1 MGILEKITEKHK
13 NDKEHLEFIFS
24 DEKRIVVTAPAGCGK
39 TTAMISK
46 IAWEL
51 TKDIKPDHKKILAM
65 SFSIN
70 AATKI
75 KDSLNEMLPDLIDNP
90 NFFSNK
96 VDISNYHN
104 FAMRLL
110 YKYGFDLDSE
120 LINLSE
126 YTIIDDR
133 SPILNKLLT
142 SYQLSIINNLNDK
155 INNLDFDNIEQN
167 IYEYYKIFSEVLFKE
182 NIISYNAILIAGYKL
197 LSIESIRKFFRKYY
211 KMIIIDEFQDTN
223 YLAYLL
229 ISQLIGEE
237 NKLIIMGDDV
247 QKIYG
252 FLGALPNILT
262 ELEKKHGMKKIE
274 FLTNYRFKN
283 NQNMRE
289 LDRLLREYN
298 INHTN
303 NGLTANINVK
313 RLINEKEEN
322 DFIVDGIETIINTT
336 DNKVAVLVR
345 ANYMASSLLD
355 VLNSKNIR
363 YFNALF
369 GDSDIEY
376 IKFHKIA
383 LEIIYKYTNGKEIIN
398 KSITE
403 KCIKEIITKKEEC
416 CSTSNK
422 EYIFDSLYQLIKIL
436 FNQLNLLGQTTK
448 EKYEK
453 VMFILSSN
461 GLKRMMEFVSD
472 RVIITTIHSAKGL
485 EWDYIIIPRMM
496 AYSFPTSNALC
507 KNCHNFGNNI
517 EGYDF
522 CKYGFTKS
530 LNKYFED
537 EMSVFYVA
545 ITRARREVF
554 ITLNN
559 EKNLYGYPKKTACF
573 IQLDGMNEKIY
584 EWREYFNENK

>member
-1 MGILEKITEKHK
+1 MEILDKITEKHK

-51 TKDIKPDHKKILAM
+51 TKDIEPDHKKILAM

-75 KDSLNEMLPDLIDNP
+75 KDSLNEMLPDLVDNP
-90 NFFSNK
+90 KFLLNK
-96 VDISNYHN
+96 VDVSNYHN
-104 FAMRLL
+104 FAIRLL
-110 YKYGFDLDSE
+110 YKYGFALNSE

-126 YTIIDDR
+126 YSVIEDTN
-133 SPILNKLLT
+133 PILNNFLT
-142 SYQLSIINNLNDK
+142 SYQISIINNLNDK
-155 INNLDFDNIEQN
+155 IKNLDLENIEQN
-167 IYEYYKIFSEVLFKE
+167 LYEYYKIFNEILFKE
-182 NIISYNAILIAGYKL
+182 HIISYNAILIAGYKL
-197 LSIESIRKFFRKYY
+197 LSIESIRNFFRKYY

-252 FLGALPNILT
+252 FLGALPNILS
-262 ELEKKHGMKKIE
+262 ELEKRQGMKKFE
-274 FLTNYRFKN
+274 FTTNYRFKN
-283 NQNMRE
+283 NKDMKE

-298 INHTN
+298 TNCTN
-303 NGLTANINVK
+303 NGLTANIKVK
-313 RLINEKEEN
+313 RLINEQEEN
-322 DFIVDGIETIINTT
+322 NFIVDGIECIINTT

-345 ANYMASSLLD
+345 SNYMADSLLE
-355 VLNSKNIR
+355 VFNSKNIK

-383 LEIIYKYTNGKEIIN
+383 LEVFYKYTNGKELIN
-398 KSITE
+398 KSIAE
-403 KCIKEIITKKEEC
+403 KCIKEIMTKRGEC
-416 CSTSNK
+416 CTIINK

-436 FNQLNLLGQTTK
+436 FNQLNSLGQTTK
-448 EKYEK
+448 ERYDKIIF
-453 VMFILSSN
+453 VLSSN
-461 GLKRMMEFVSD
+461 GLKRMMGFVSD

-485 EWDYIIIPRMM
+485 EWDYVIIPRMM
-496 AYSFPTSNALC
+496 AYSFPSSKSLC
-507 KNCHNFGNNI
+507 KKCYSIGNTI

-522 CKYGFTKS
+522 CKYGFSKS
-530 LNKYFED
+530 LNKYFGD

-545 ITRARREVF
+545 ITRARKDVF
-554 ITLNN
+554 VTLNN
-559 EKNLYGYPKKTACF
+559 GNNQWGYPQKTACF
-573 IQLDGMNEKIY
+573 LQLDGMSEKDY
-584 EWREYFNENK
+584 EWKNFFNKNN

>member
-1 MGILEKITEKHK
+1 MEILDKITEKHK
-13 NDKEHLEFIFS
+13 SDKEHLEFIFS

-75 KDSLNEMLPDLIDNP
+75 KDSLNEMLPDLVDNP
-90 NFFSNK
+90 NFFSNQ

-110 YKYGFDLDSE
+110 YKYGFALSSE

-126 YTIIDDR
+126 YTIIDDT

-142 SYQLSIINNLNDK
+142 SHQLSIINNLNDK
-155 INNLDFDNIEQN
+155 INNLDLDNIEQSL
-167 IYEYYKIFSEVLFKE
+167 YEYYKIFSEVLFKE
-182 NIISYNAILIAGYKL
+182 HIISYNAILIASYKL
-197 LSIESIRKFFRKYY
+197 LSIESIRNFFRKYY

-252 FLGALPNILT
+252 FLGALPNILSK
-262 ELEKKHGMKKIE
+262 LEKRYEMKRIE
-274 FLTNYRFKN
+274 FITNYRFKN
-283 NQNMRE
+283 NQEMRE

-298 INHTN
+298 INYTN

-313 RLINEKEEN
+313 RLINEQEEN
-322 DFIVDGIETIINTT
+322 NFIVDGIEYIINST

-345 ANYMASSLLD
+345 SNYMADSLLD
-355 VLNSKNIR
+355 VLNSKNIK

-369 GDSDIEY
+369 GDTDIEY

-383 LEIIYKYTNGKEIIN
+383 LEVLYKYTDGKELVN
-398 KSITE
+398 KSIAE
-403 KCIKEIITKKEEC
+403 KCIKEIMTKKGEC
-416 CSTSNK
+416 CSTLNK

-436 FNQLNLLGQTTK
+436 FNQLNSLGQTTK
-448 EKYEK
+448 ERYEK
-453 VMFILSSN
+453 IIFILSSN

-485 EWDYIIIPRMM
+485 EWDYVIIPRMM
-496 AYSFPTSNALC
+496 AYSFPSSKALC
-507 KNCHNFGNNI
+507 KKCYNIGNTI

-522 CKYGFTKS
+522 CKYGFTGR

-545 ITRARREVF
+545 ITRARQDVF
-554 ITLNN
+554 VTLNN
-559 EKNLYGYPKKTACF
+559 GKNQWGYPQKTACF
-573 IQLDGMNEKIY
+573 LQLDGIKEKNY
-584 EWREYFNENK
+584 EWKDFFYKNK

>member
-110 YKYGFDLDSE
+110 YKYGFALNSE

-142 SYQLSIINNLNDK
+142 FYQLSIINNLNDK

-252 FLGALPNILT
+252 FLGALPNILA
-262 ELEKKHGMKKIE
+262 ELEKKHRMKKIE

-313 RLINEKEEN
+313 RLINEKKEN

-398 KSITE
+398 KS
-403 KCIKEIITKKEEC
+403 
-416 CSTSNK
+416 
-422 EYIFDSLYQLIKIL
+422 
-436 FNQLNLLGQTTK
+436 
-448 EKYEK
+448 
-453 VMFILSSN
+453 M
-461 GLKRMMEFVSD
+461 
-472 RVIITTIHSAKGL
+472 
-485 EWDYIIIPRMM
+485 
-496 AYSFPTSNALC
+496 
-507 KNCHNFGNNI
+507 KN
-517 EGYDF
+517 
-522 CKYGFTKS
+522 
-530 LNKYFED
+530 
-537 EMSVFYVA
+537 V
-545 ITRARREVF
+545 
-554 ITLNN
+554 
-559 EKNLYGYPKKTACF
+559 
-573 IQLDGMNEKIY
+573 
-584 EWREYFNENK
+584 